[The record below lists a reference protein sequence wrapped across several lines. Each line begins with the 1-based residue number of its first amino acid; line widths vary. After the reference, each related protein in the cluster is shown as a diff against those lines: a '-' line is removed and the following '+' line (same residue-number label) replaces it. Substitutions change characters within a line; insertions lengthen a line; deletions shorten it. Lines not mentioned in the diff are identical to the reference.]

1 MEKGK
6 MHNII
11 SAAIF
16 AAIMAVL
23 SQFTFP
29 IGPVPITLQSFVCAL
44 AGGVL
49 GRKWGAIS
57 IGVWLLLG
65 LLGIPILTMGKA
77 GAGIFFSP
85 VGGYYLGFVVMA
97 WVSGFRL
104 AEKGHFLRQVSSAVL
119 GLICCYALG
128 TVWFMGYFHFGLG
141 KEMPLWTAL
150 TLTVFPFVAF
160 DLIKV
165 ILGVICG
172 TRIRQS
178 LNQAGYYPTMNIE
191 VPKRTDSY
199 ISTDIKIFICC
210 FISRFLIKGIE
221 GAAFRAALFF
231 IA

>member
-77 GAGIFFSP
+77 GAGEVEAGEVEPWAKRRCASIP
-85 VGGYYLGFVVMA
+85 PAPRGGRSF
-97 WVSGFRL
+97 
-104 AEKGHFLRQVSSAVL
+104 
-119 GLICCYALG
+119 
-128 TVWFMGYFHFGLG
+128 
-141 KEMPLWTAL
+141 
-150 TLTVFPFVAF
+150 
-160 DLIKV
+160 
-165 ILGVICG
+165 
-172 TRIRQS
+172 
-178 LNQAGYYPTMNIE
+178 
-191 VPKRTDSY
+191 
-199 ISTDIKIFICC
+199 
-210 FISRFLIKGIE
+210 
-221 GAAFRAALFF
+221 
-231 IA
+231 

>member
-65 LLGIPILTMGKA
+65 ILGIPILTMGKA
-77 GAGIFFSP
+77 GAGIFLSP

-119 GLICCYALG
+119 GLIWCYALG
-128 TVWFMGYFHFGLG
+128 TIWFMGYFHFGLG

-178 LNQAGYYPTMNIE
+178 LNQAGYYPTME
-191 VPKRTDSY
+191 H
-199 ISTDIKIFICC
+199 
-210 FISRFLIKGIE
+210 
-221 GAAFRAALFF
+221 
-231 IA
+231 

>member
-104 AEKGHFLRQVSSAVL
+104 AERVIFSARFLLPCLASFA
-119 GLICCYALG
+119 A
-128 TVWFMGYFHFGLG
+128 T
-141 KEMPLWTAL
+141 LWARSGSW
-150 TLTVFPFVAF
+150 
-160 DLIKV
+160 D
-165 ILGVICG
+165 
-172 TRIRQS
+172 
-178 LNQAGYYPTMNIE
+178 
-191 VPKRTDSY
+191 
-199 ISTDIKIFICC
+199 IST
-210 FISRFLIKGIE
+210 L
-221 GAAFRAALFF
+221 ALEKKCPCGRH
-231 IA
+231 

>member
-1 MEKGK
+1 

-97 WVSGFRL
+97 WISGFRL
-104 AEKGHFLRQVSSAVL
+104 AEKAISSGRFPL
-119 GLICCYALG
+119 PYWGLSAA
-128 TVWFMGYFHFGLG
+128 
-141 KEMPLWTAL
+141 MPW
-150 TLTVFPFVAF
+150 
-160 DLIKV
+160 
-165 ILGVICG
+165 
-172 TRIRQS
+172 
-178 LNQAGYYPTMNIE
+178 
-191 VPKRTDSY
+191 VPSGSWDT
-199 ISTDIKIFICC
+199 STSASARKCP
-210 FISRFLIKGIE
+210 SGPR
-221 GAAFRAALFF
+221 
-231 IA
+231 

>member
-85 VGGYYLGFVVMA
+85 VGVLSGICGY
-97 WVSGFRL
+97 
-104 AEKGHFLRQVSSAVL
+104 
-119 GLICCYALG
+119 
-128 TVWFMGYFHFGLG
+128 GLG
-141 KEMPLWTAL
+141 IRLPSGRKRSFSPPGFFRRAWPHLLLRFGHGLVHGIFPLW
-150 TLTVFPFVAF
+150 PW
-160 DLIKV
+160 
-165 ILGVICG
+165 
-172 TRIRQS
+172 
-178 LNQAGYYPTMNIE
+178 
-191 VPKRTDSY
+191 KRNAPVDGIDSY
-199 ISTDIKIFICC
+199 RIPLCGF
-210 FISRFLIKGIE
+210 
-221 GAAFRAALFF
+221 
-231 IA
+231 

>member
-1 MEKGK
+1 MEKEK
-6 MHNII
+6 MHNMI

-16 AAIMAVL
+16 AGIMAIL

-57 IGVWLLLG
+57 IGLWLLLG
-65 LLGIPILTMGKA
+65 LMGVPIPTMGKA
-77 GAGIFFSP
+77 GAGIFLSP

-119 GLICCYALG
+119 GLICCYFLG
-128 TVWFMGYFHFGLG
+128 LVWFIGYFHFGLG
-141 KEMPLWTAL
+141 KDMPLWTAL

-165 ILGVICG
+165 VLGVILG

-178 LNQAGYYPTMNIE
+178 LNQAGYYA
-191 VPKRTDSY
+191 
-199 ISTDIKIFICC
+199 ST
-210 FISRFLIKGIE
+210 E
-221 GAAFRAALFF
+221 H
-231 IA
+231 

>member
-1 MEKGK
+1 MSDTRTVIGIGEEDNYGK
-6 MHNII
+6 RKNAQYYQCSYICSHHG
-11 SAAIF
+11 SAVAVYVPHRTGSHYF
-16 AAIMAVL
+16 AEFCL
-23 SQFTFP
+23 RP
-29 IGPVPITLQSFVCAL
+29 GRRCA
-44 AGGVL
+44 G
-49 GRKWGAIS
+49 KEMGAIS

-178 LNQAGYYPTMNIE
+178 LNQAGYYPTME
-191 VPKRTDSY
+191 H
-199 ISTDIKIFICC
+199 
-210 FISRFLIKGIE
+210 
-221 GAAFRAALFF
+221 
-231 IA
+231 